1 MINLVILQLPPHGKN
16 RIFISYGIE
25 SPQGIFSCIYIP
37 DGNHIHKKIHQP
49 VKGLTPSVDSQI
61 GHKISKIRLFYHV
74 PFTVDLSEPEKNTT
88 HTLQIFID
96 KFFRFPLPYLQHGI
110 LKSRQIFRF
119 FQASEHFIKMSGVR
133 FFSFPQQFCLFRYF
147 SDKGQAASLP
157 FFTAVLIRKNVEY
170 IENQYGNTAR
180 HIDVK
185 NNFRLK

>member
-1 MINLVILQLPPHGKN
+1 MINLVILQLPPNGKN

-49 VKGLTPSVDSQI
+49 VKGLTPFVDSQI

-147 SDKGQAASLP
+147 PTKDRLLLSRFLP
-157 FFTAVLIRKNVEY
+157 LYLSAKM
-170 IENQYGNTAR
+170 
-180 HIDVK
+180 
-185 NNFRLK
+185 